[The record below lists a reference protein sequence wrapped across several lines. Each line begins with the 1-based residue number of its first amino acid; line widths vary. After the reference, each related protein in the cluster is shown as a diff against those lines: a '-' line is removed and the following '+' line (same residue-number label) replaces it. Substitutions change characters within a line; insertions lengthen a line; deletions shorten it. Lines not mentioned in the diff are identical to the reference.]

1 MRSAIS
7 LVPNVKTKY
16 VKILRTLKQYSKSV
30 LIKLFVQSQ
39 KFVYVS
45 NGVFFKYNLSYCR
58 EAKGAR
64 F

>member
-16 VKILRTLKQYSKSV
+16 VKILRTLKQYCKSI

-45 NGVFFKYNLSYCR
+45 NGVF
-58 EAKGAR
+58 
-64 F
+64 